1 MKASRIQEA
10 PRGTQKTPRRQP
22 EGTQKAPRSHPGGT
36 QEVPKDTQRHP
47 GGAQEARG
55 ILEEKCA
62 KTYVF
67 FFSEKVARPTISRRR
82 ERPDPH
88 RLPRLRIKVGRR
100 TTAITRPPQ

>member
-1 MKASRIQEA
+1 MVKESGRRKSWKRNQGGFMKASRIQEA

-62 KTYVF
+62 NTY
-67 FFSEKVARPTISRRR
+67 
-82 ERPDPH
+82 
-88 RLPRLRIKVGRR
+88 
-100 TTAITRPPQ
+100 